1 MWFLKIEKKNGTAK
15 WLKNN
20 KREHGFQKNIGLLLA
35 LLAIIISAI
44 ISVMLFVHS
53 QWEQEYRQKQ
63 LSTLDHIDFSIG
75 NLIKTT
81 RNRLDI
87 LIGQYT
93 VAYLLDV
100 NTSEKLAERQKIVQ
114 NYFSGD
120 SIVGTVVL
128 FSCRD
133 GRSYTNNQFI
143 SSQDFITAL
152 QLNTSN
158 IKHLF
163 ESEQKPYEFI
173 GISPRESSSAFSKI
187 EKFCMVVPCFNW
199 DDDSIIGFIMVAF
212 DRNMFRNTTG
222 ISRLDGN
229 SEFAM
234 INYRNEHF
242 VETRGM
248 FLPEVIQYST
258 LQYGLNGQYSLSANR
273 DKIQLYSG
281 QEQPE
286 QFKNILV
293 NLEPEYRFF
302 EQQGST
308 TVLFLGIIAGVLLL
322 FLITSYLKKSHSILL
337 TQKILEDRQDR
348 MLTRSLLSNSESL
361 ENKVAKQMLNMRS
374 LEEKMDRRLAD
385 LRQSV
390 LTGLLLGSMEPYQKA
405 QNEDIGLKFPLQNCT
420 VVTFSTLN
428 LDKVVQ
434 KLKGRMQDEQ
444 KLLVFVINNI
454 ISEYRHCAVLL
465 HKDDIIAIIGHKSV
479 IGAENHSIAQIADI
493 IISVCK
499 KELEIQL
506 LAGIGRNADDESQ
519 IHSSYQESLFALEQ
533 SSALSKT
540 VLSYNDALKLTVS
553 DQNYAQLI
561 VMQYQLISACK
572 TEEWVEVVR
581 LFAMISGQV
590 LDEGV
595 ADISILKIQ
604 LTECMNAIA
613 QQVQQNRSF
622 FDDDVQQLND
632 MIFRTVEANSKN
644 QLKQAT
650 DDFIEYFKNCTQ
662 HIKEKESLEFVSKV
676 QRIIE
681 EQYSNQ
687 DMSVAFI
694 AEILNT
700 NVKTL
705 SAAYKQKTGKGLLD
719 VIHTKRIQVAKDLLM
734 QSDKSIIEISASTGY
749 DNVNTFIRVF
759 KRYCGT
765 TPGKFREMNK

>member
-1 MWFLKIEKKNGTAK
+1 
-15 WLKNN
+15 
-20 KREHGFQKNIGLLLA
+20 
-35 LLAIIISAI
+35 
-44 ISVMLFVHS
+44 
-53 QWEQEYRQKQ
+53 
-63 LSTLDHIDFSIG
+63 
-75 NLIKTT
+75 
-81 RNRLDI
+81 
-87 LIGQYT
+87 
-93 VAYLLDV
+93 
-100 NTSEKLAERQKIVQ
+100 
-114 NYFSGD
+114 
-120 SIVGTVVL
+120 
-128 FSCRD
+128 
-133 GRSYTNNQFI
+133 
-143 SSQDFITAL
+143 
-152 QLNTSN
+152 
-158 IKHLF
+158 
-163 ESEQKPYEFI
+163 
-173 GISPRESSSAFSKI
+173 
-187 EKFCMVVPCFNW
+187 
-199 DDDSIIGFIMVAF
+199 
-212 DRNMFRNTTG
+212 
-222 ISRLDGN
+222 
-229 SEFAM
+229 M

-337 TQKILEDRQDR
+337 IQKILEDRQDR

-499 KELEIQL
+499 KELGIQL

-553 DQNYAQLI
+553 DQIMRN
-561 VMQYQLISACK
+561 
-572 TEEWVEVVR
+572 
-581 LFAMISGQV
+581 
-590 LDEGV
+590 
-595 ADISILKIQ
+595 
-604 LTECMNAIA
+604 
-613 QQVQQNRSF
+613 
-622 FDDDVQQLND
+622 
-632 MIFRTVEANSKN
+632 
-644 QLKQAT
+644 
-650 DDFIEYFKNCTQ
+650 
-662 HIKEKESLEFVSKV
+662 
-676 QRIIE
+676 
-681 EQYSNQ
+681 
-687 DMSVAFI
+687 
-694 AEILNT
+694 
-700 NVKTL
+700 
-705 SAAYKQKTGKGLLD
+705 
-719 VIHTKRIQVAKDLLM
+719 
-734 QSDKSIIEISASTGY
+734 
-749 DNVNTFIRVF
+749 
-759 KRYCGT
+759 
-765 TPGKFREMNK
+765 

>member
-1 MWFLKIEKKNGTAK
+1 MWFLKIEKKDGTAER
-15 WLKNN
+15 LKNN
-20 KREHGFQKNIGLLLA
+20 KRKHGFSKNIGLLFA
-35 LLAIIISAI
+35 LLAILISVI
-44 ISVMLFVHS
+44 ISVMIFIPT
-53 QWEQEYRQKQ
+53 QWEQEYQQKQ
-63 LSTLDHIDFSIG
+63 LSTLDHVDFSIG

-93 VAYLLDV
+93 VAYLLDI
-100 NTSEKLAERQKIVQ
+100 NTPEKLSERQKIVQ

-128 FSCRD
+128 FSYRD

-152 QLNTSN
+152 QLNTAN

-173 GISPRESSSAFSKI
+173 GISPKESSSAFSKI

-199 DDDSIIGFIMVAF
+199 DDDSIIGFIMVSF

-222 ISRLDGN
+222 ISKLDSN
-229 SEFAM
+229 SEFVM
-234 INYRNEHF
+234 LNYRNEPF
-242 VETRGM
+242 VQTRAM
-248 FLPEVIQYST
+248 FLPEVIRYST
-258 LQYGLNGQYSLSANR
+258 LQYGINKQYILSANR

-281 QEQPE
+281 QEHPE

-293 NLEPEYRFF
+293 NLQPEYHFF
-302 EQQGST
+302 EQEGAF
-308 TVLFLGIIAGVLLL
+308 TVLLLGIIAGILLL
-322 FLITSYLKKSHSILL
+322 LLIVGYLKNSHSILL
-337 TQKILEDRQDR
+337 TRKILEDPQDR
-348 MLTRSLLSNSESL
+348 VLTRSLLSNSESL
-361 ENKVAKQMLNMRS
+361 ENQVAKQMLNMRS

-390 LTGLLLGSMEPYQKA
+390 LTGLLLGSMELYQKTK
-405 QNEDIGLKFPLQNCT
+405 NEDIGLKFSLHNCT
-420 VVTFSTLN
+420 VVTFSTVN

-434 KLKGRMQDEQ
+434 KLKGKVQDEQ

-454 ISEYRHCAVLL
+454 ISEYRHCAALL
-465 HKDDIIAIIGHKSV
+465 HRDDIIAIIGHKTV

-493 IISVCK
+493 IVSVCK
-499 KELEIQL
+499 KELGIQL
-506 LAGIGRNADDESQ
+506 LAGIGRSADDESQ

-533 SSALSKT
+533 VSALGKT
-540 VLSYNDALKLTVS
+540 ILSYNDALKLTVP
-553 DQNYAQLI
+553 DQNYTQLI

-572 TEEWVEVVR
+572 TEDWMEVVR
-581 LFAMISGQV
+581 LFAMISDQI
-590 LDEGV
+590 LDESV
-595 ADISILKIQ
+595 ADISILKVQ

-622 FDDDVQQLND
+622 FEDDAERLND
-632 MIFRTVEANSKN
+632 MIFRTVEADGKN

-650 DDFIEYFKNCTQ
+650 DDFIQYFKACTQ
-662 HIKEKESLEFVSKV
+662 RTKEKESLEFVSKV
-676 QRIIE
+676 QQIIE

-694 AEILNT
+694 ADVLNT
-700 NVKTL
+700 SVKML

-719 VIHTKRIQVAKDLLM
+719 VINSKRIQVAKNLLI
-734 QSDKSIIEISASTGY
+734 QSNKNIADISSAAGY

-759 KRYCGT
+759 KRYCGI

>member
-1 MWFLKIEKKNGTAK
+1 
-15 WLKNN
+15 
-20 KREHGFQKNIGLLLA
+20 
-35 LLAIIISAI
+35 
-44 ISVMLFVHS
+44 
-53 QWEQEYRQKQ
+53 
-63 LSTLDHIDFSIG
+63 
-75 NLIKTT
+75 
-81 RNRLDI
+81 
-87 LIGQYT
+87 
-93 VAYLLDV
+93 
-100 NTSEKLAERQKIVQ
+100 
-114 NYFSGD
+114 
-120 SIVGTVVL
+120 
-128 FSCRD
+128 
-133 GRSYTNNQFI
+133 
-143 SSQDFITAL
+143 
-152 QLNTSN
+152 
-158 IKHLF
+158 
-163 ESEQKPYEFI
+163 
-173 GISPRESSSAFSKI
+173 
-187 EKFCMVVPCFNW
+187 
-199 DDDSIIGFIMVAF
+199 
-212 DRNMFRNTTG
+212 
-222 ISRLDGN
+222 
-229 SEFAM
+229 
-234 INYRNEHF
+234 
-242 VETRGM
+242 
-248 FLPEVIQYST
+248 
-258 LQYGLNGQYSLSANR
+258 
-273 DKIQLYSG
+273 
-281 QEQPE
+281 
-286 QFKNILV
+286 
-293 NLEPEYRFF
+293 
-302 EQQGST
+302 
-308 TVLFLGIIAGVLLL
+308 
-322 FLITSYLKKSHSILL
+322 
-337 TQKILEDRQDR
+337 
-348 MLTRSLLSNSESL
+348 
-361 ENKVAKQMLNMRS
+361 
-374 LEEKMDRRLAD
+374 
-385 LRQSV
+385 
-390 LTGLLLGSMEPYQKA
+390 
-405 QNEDIGLKFPLQNCT
+405 
-420 VVTFSTLN
+420 
-428 LDKVVQ
+428 
-434 KLKGRMQDEQ
+434 MQDEQ

-493 IISVCK
+493 IISICK
-499 KELEIQL
+499 KELGIQL

-553 DQNYAQLI
+553 DQNSAQLI